1 VKPSAIPDVLPANT
15 PAIPDVVP
23 AADAPVDVLPV
34 GKRELATVLPVVPL
48 VVQPVRKQPD
58 LGKVLLGWVRA
69 FLGWCWRV
77 PVGALFCMN
86 YFTSILVVGWSY
98 RWVQGVVLWSWW
110 RASRVKGDG
119 SFAEFCAALGPD
131 APAVRP
137 RWFLQEHIVAA
148 INRPAPSGQRP
159 SQFRMA
165 LRALQVPW
173 HSLWRNFKVGLQALF
188 CTYLLTGWGCLL
200 MLFSWEFGWLN
211 SFNKGY
217 EQSFIGPAT
226 GFLGIF
232 LFIAAMFYVP
242 MAQVH
247 QAVTGDFRAFFDFRF
262 VWRLIQAR
270 LTAYVALAAL
280 IALASLPIE
289 ILKTAPLFMDG
300 TAEWWTNL
308 SDAEYGV
315 SLRNFFLFCSFVLFP
330 LLLFL
335 RLVAALI
342 YRSAVLKVLRRGWVT
357 REELHPVLSGWLARL
372 DLIPPAPPPMAAVER
387 IVRSGGGWIYRWT
400 CYGILFW
407 IWFGFVAKTY
417 VGEFFNYHPVVGF
430 MNQLLVQFPCF
441 DFIPAAVHPTPW
453 LNGLLAFVVVCMLIG
468 WAVFSAFSDHHPA
481 EKASAR

>member
-1 VKPSAIPDVLPANT
+1 MNPSAIPDVLPAKP

-23 AADAPVDVLPV
+23 AGEPAADVLAVVKP
-34 GKRELATVLPVVPL
+34 APPQVLPAEPT
-48 VVQPVRKQPD
+48 PARKQPD
-58 LGKVLLGWVRA
+58 LGKTLLGWVA
-69 FLGWCWRV
+69 ACFGWCWRV
-77 PVGALFCMN
+77 PVGALFCTT
-86 YFTSILVVGWSY
+86 YLTSILVVGWTY
-98 RWVQGVVLWSWW
+98 RWVQGIVLRSWW
-110 RASRVKGDG
+110 RASRVSADG

-148 INRPAPSGQRP
+148 MNRPAPNGQRP
-159 SQFRMA
+159 GQLRMA

-173 HSLWRNFKVGLQALF
+173 HSQWLNFKVGLQALF
-188 CTYLLTGWGCLL
+188 CTYLLTGWGCLF

-211 SFNKGY
+211 SFHKGY
-217 EQSFIGPAT
+217 EQAWIGPTT

-270 LTAYVALAAL
+270 LTAYVALAAV
-280 IALASLPIE
+280 IALASLPIQVMV
-289 ILKTAPLFMDG
+289 KAPLFFDD
-300 TAEWWTNL
+300 TQDWWTNL
-308 SDAEYGV
+308 SDAEFGAA
-315 SLRNFFLFCSFVLFP
+315 LRNYFLVCSFVLFP

-335 RLVAALI
+335 RVVAAFI

-357 REELHPVLSGWLARL
+357 RGELHPVLARWLSRL
-372 DLIPPAPPPMAAVER
+372 YLIPSAPPPMAPVER
-387 IVRSGGGWIYRWT
+387 IVRSGGGAIYRWT

-417 VGEFFNYHPVVGF
+417 VGKFFIAWPITDF
-430 MNQLLVQFPCF
+430 MNHILVQFPCL
-441 DFIPAAVHPTPW
+441 DFVPTPVDPW
-453 LNGLLAFVVVCMLIG
+453 AGLNAVFAFLVACVMLA
-468 WAVFSAFSDHHPA
+468 WAVTSPFRDHHPA
-481 EKASAR
+481 PKTPSV